1 MSMQPCQFH
10 QSESVEA
17 ELLEPSRGGVT
28 YRRLVC
34 QECGLF
40 RGLRF
45 VRRASTR
52 DEILAFHE
60 YTAA

>member
-1 MSMQPCQFH
+1 MSMKPCQYH
-10 QSESVEA
+10 ESTSIEA
-17 ELLEPSRGGVT
+17 ELLEPTRCGVT

-45 VRRASTR
+45 VRRASTL
-52 DEILAFHE
+52 DELRAFQ
-60 YTAA
+60 AA

>member
-1 MSMQPCQFH
+1 MSMKPCEFH
-10 QSESVEA
+10 QSVSVEA
-17 ELLEPSRGGVT
+17 ELLEPTCCGVT

-45 VRRASTR
+45 VRRASTL
-52 DEILAFHE
+52 DELHE
-60 YTAA
+60 FSAV